1 MWILL
6 LKTWLLTIHMHFNN
20 ILISKLHLVLKFPMK
35 QLEKMRSLKY
45 SCGECE
51 YVAIT
56 QIYVKR
62 HQHAKHENGSYS
74 FDLKP

>member
-1 MWILL
+1 M
-6 LKTWLLTIHMHFNN
+6 LKYP
-20 ILISKLHLVLKFPMK
+20 KK

-45 SCGECE
+45 LCGECE

-56 QIYVKR
+56 QIDVKR
-62 HQHAKHENGSYS
+62 HQHAKHGNGSYS